1 MAVCYYGIQECSTA
15 HGYFQL
21 ISDTIFNMNLHEA
34 LHNLDEKQ
42 LIKSSVNVLLRDT
55 RPDDRESVLQTF
67 GNEYEQLIG
76 LPRII
81 RETYKR
87 LSDYDDEE
95 LRLINVGV
103 IAAVLVLGDC
113 AQVEK
118 LQQEFPDI
126 T

>member
-1 MAVCYYGIQECSTA
+1 
-15 HGYFQL
+15 
-21 ISDTIFNMNLHEA
+21 MNLHEA